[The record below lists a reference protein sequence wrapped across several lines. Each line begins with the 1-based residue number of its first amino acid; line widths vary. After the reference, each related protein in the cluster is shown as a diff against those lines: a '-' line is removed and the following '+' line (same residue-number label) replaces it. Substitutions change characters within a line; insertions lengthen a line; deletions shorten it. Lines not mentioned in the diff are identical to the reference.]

1 MELVTQALVLHA
13 ADYLESSRI
22 LRMLT
27 RDAGMQSAVAR
38 GARSSRKRFGAAL
51 GLFAGGQA
59 VLQMKPGRD
68 LHTLSSFDVTDA
80 HTDLAL
86 DLDRF
91 AAASAVAELVQ
102 RLVVDDVAD
111 VAADIFDG
119 VAAGLR
125 LLGAASGSEI
135 VPTTLGLLWRLVST
149 VGFRPELDNCVECH
163 SPVPKDADLR
173 FHAMAGGIICSNCAS
188 RIPGGRLLPASAR
201 AQLSEW
207 LAGGSPVVEPMMAR
221 AHQRLLREY
230 VMGHLAERRALRAYE
245 AWETGAL

>member
-27 RDAGMQSAVAR
+27 RDAGMQSVVAR

-51 GLFAGGQA
+51 GLFAEGQA

-68 LHTLSSFDVTDA
+68 LHTLTSFEVTDA
-80 HTDLAL
+80 HSDLAL

-111 VAADIFDG
+111 AAADIFDG
-119 VAAGLR
+119 IAAGLE
-125 LLGAASGSEI
+125 LLSAASGSET

-149 VGFRPELDNCVECH
+149 VGFRPELLSCVECH

-173 FHAMAGGIICSNCAS
+173 FHAMTGGIICSNCAS
-188 RIPGGRLLPASAR
+188 RLPGGRLLPASAR
-201 AQLSEW
+201 TQLLEW
-207 LAGGSPVVEPMMAR
+207 LAGGSPVVEPLMAR

-245 AWETGAL
+245 AWEVGVL